1 MTKVKFATYYLKFKH
16 DLACEGWENRESD
29 FGALFAQ
36 DDSIV
41 LGEEWPSSIMS
52 ETEASPQRAFNHRV
66 YHLRCN
72 PLITVMQLANN
83 IGTSFESAPQ
93 RVAQRFSMST
103 PMSEEDITAEGVRI
117 EVFREMFLGI
127 KDYEKAKQM
136 FMEMEYHLRKDE
148 TWKNHYDE
156 LRSIIE
162 EKKNSNYNVKNVNFY
177 SGAMNIE
184 NANMK

>member
-29 FGALFAQ
+29 FGALFEQ

-41 LGEEWPSSIMS
+41 LGEEWPSPIMS
-52 ETEASPQRAFNHRV
+52 ETEASPQRVFNHRV

-103 PMSEEDITAEGVRI
+103 PMREEDFTAEGVRI
-117 EVFREMFLGI
+117 EAFREMFLGI
-127 KDYEKAKQM
+127 KNYEKAKQL
-136 FMEMEYHLRKDE
+136 FMEIDYYLRKDA
-148 TWKNHYDE
+148 TWKKHYNE
-156 LRSIIE
+156 FRSIIE
-162 EKKNSNYNVKNVNFY
+162 KKDNINVTNNITVC
-177 SGAMNIE
+177 SGATNIM
-184 NANMK
+184 NANIK